1 MVKCPHYDCSDSDK
15 EFESEST
22 MRQHHTKVHN
32 KRLPNCECENCDE
45 LFYHKSGTRSY
56 CDECKDEIN
65 KGENN
70 PNYSGGKKKTQCR
83 ECSSEF
89 EYYESEKEGIFCS
102 DCVENGS
109 NVKTSTRFGFEN
121 GIKPSVA
128 GRISSKSYSNKKSKV
143 KRNKKTRGGVKT
155 ELYCSI
161 CGVKYNEYVWRLRSR
176 QPENPVCSRNCLDKL
191 NSDRMR
197 GENNPRWS
205 GGVDWNRK
213 YSVKWKKVRQKVYKR
228 DNGRCQI
235 CGENESNLPVI
246 HGHHI
251 IPVSE
256 FENEDDA
263 HYKENAILVC
273 PSCHPKL
280 EQDKISIPESVVN
293 EKNLESK

>member
-143 KRNKKTRGGVKT
+143 KRNKKQEVESKQNYIVLYV
-155 ELYCSI
+155 ELNI
-161 CGVKYNEYVWRLRSR
+161 MNMFGDLEADN
-176 QPENPVCSRNCLDKL
+176 
-191 NSDRMR
+191 
-197 GENNPRWS
+197 
-205 GGVDWNRK
+205 
-213 YSVKWKKVRQKVYKR
+213 QK
-228 DNGRCQI
+228 
-235 CGENESNLPVI
+235 
-246 HGHHI
+246 
-251 IPVSE
+251 
-256 FENEDDA
+256 
-263 HYKENAILVC
+263 IL
-273 PSCHPKL
+273 
-280 EQDKISIPESVVN
+280 SVVETVWTN
-293 EKNLESK
+293 